1 MNFRVPHAARTGA
14 LAAGALTAAAG
25 ALAQPNADE
34 VTIKSTR
41 VAGNVYMLEGR
52 GGNMGVC
59 IGPDG
64 VLLIDDQFAPLA
76 EKIRAALRDLDP
88 GPLEFILNT
97 HYHGD
102 HVGGNPVFGKEG
114 TIIAHENVRKRVS
127 ARQEGGER
135 VREAL
140 DPAGWPVVTF
150 KESVT
155 LHFNGEDI
163 RFVHLPAGH
172 TDGDG
177 IVHFPKANVVHM
189 GDLMFSGRFPYI
201 DTDGGGTVDG
211 YADNLAWVLDNLPP
225 DAKVIPGHGPLCTM
239 EDVKGLRDMIV
250 ETRELVRAQVK
261 AGKSIDQIKQAGLP
275 EKYKALESTSIT
287 GERWIEAL
295 YQSARAG
302 N

>member
-1 MNFRVPHAARTGA
+1 MTIRIPQALCAGA
-14 LAAGALTAAAG
+14 LTVAALALTAAAH
-25 ALAQPNADE
+25 AQLNPDD

-52 GGNMGVC
+52 GGNMGACV
-59 IGPDG
+59 GPDG
-64 VLLIDDQFAPLA
+64 ILLIDDQFAPLA

-88 GPLEFILNT
+88 GPLAFILNT

-127 ARQEGGER
+127 VRQEGGER

-150 KESVT
+150 RESVT
-155 LHFNGEDI
+155 VHFNGEDI
-163 RFVHLPAGH
+163 RFLHLTAGH

-177 IVHFPKANVVHM
+177 IVLFPNANVVHM

-201 DTDGGGTVDG
+201 DFDGGGSVDG
-211 YADNLAWVLDNLPP
+211 YVDNLNWVLENVPD
-225 DAKVIPGHGPLCTM
+225 DAKVIPGHGPLSTM
-239 EDVKGLRDMIV
+239 EDVKRLRDMIV
-250 ETRELVRAQVK
+250 DTRGIVRAALK
-261 AGKSIDQIKQAGLP
+261 AGKSIEEIKQAGLP
-275 EKYKALESTSIT
+275 EKYKSFESDFVN
-287 GERWIEAL
+287 GARWIDTLAHG
-295 YQSARAG
+295 AAK
-302 N
+302 